1 MTAAYN
7 FIKNST
13 KNKNHLRFFL
23 SQFASLLEAGL
34 PIDQALAILG
44 NSNRLGALA
53 DFANDAATRLGSGQN
68 FTEIIDTKTNLFDNF
83 DRAVIE
89 ASELGGDLVSGLRK
103 LSEHHQQRFELN
115 EKLKQTFA
123 YPIILTLTALSAII
137 VLMIAVV
144 PRFQQLFIQ
153 HSDEMPG
160 TVKVLFSLSELITDH
175 GWLVLLILILIL
187 AFFPTPIGRNF
198 FRACL
203 RKSPWIGIV
212 IESLEA
218 ERWTKSLAILLERDI
233 PLPRALEVAA
243 GLFSD
248 QNSREAGMQ
257 IIEGIQQGKSLGFS
271 MAQTGRFPDIA
282 IQLARIGEES
292 GDLEK
297 MLARTGDYLGAEVRA
312 KMTIAITIIEPLVIL
327 ILGAITAVIVISLMT
342 LLTSI
347 NTLIA

>member
-1 MTAAYN
+1 M
-7 FIKNST
+7 
-13 KNKNHLRFFL
+13 
-23 SQFASLLEAGL
+23 E
-34 PIDQALAILG
+34 
-44 NSNRLGALA
+44 
-53 DFANDAATRLGSGQN
+53 
-68 FTEIIDTKTNLFDNF
+68 
-83 DRAVIE
+83 
-89 ASELGGDLVSGLRK
+89 
-103 LSEHHQQRFELN
+103 
-115 EKLKQTFA
+115 
-123 YPIILTLTALSAII
+123 
-137 VLMIAVV
+137 
-144 PRFQQLFIQ
+144 
-153 HSDEMPG
+153 
-160 TVKVLFSLSELITDH
+160 
-175 GWLVLLILILIL
+175 
-187 AFFPTPIGRNF
+187 
-198 FRACL
+198 
-203 RKSPWIGIV
+203 
-212 IESLEA
+212 
-218 ERWTKSLAILLERDI
+218 SLAILLERDI